1 MSKVVA
7 FVFAL
12 CLFAPLSAFAA
23 GPHDALTCSGCHG
36 LHTAKDGKV
45 IFAVEANKKAVNP
58 RTNQPYSGITAL
70 CLSCHGTPEKGGMG
84 IRPVDSHTSHPFG
97 ITSVNAKIANVPA
110 ELLREGSFECISCHD
125 PHPSNSNYRY
135 LRVDTNNGADI
146 QKFCVM
152 CHPMKADKAVAAGKA
167 QYFNS
172 MDERLFGGQVSVSV
186 TTATAATGA
195 APAADTKSS
204 TPMKV
209 PAQKKR

>member
-12 CLFAPLSAFAA
+12 CLLAPLSGFAA

-36 LHTAKDGKV
+36 LHTAKDAKV
-45 IFAVEANKKAVNP
+45 IFAVEADKKAVNP
-58 RTNQPYSGITAL
+58 RTKQSYGGITSL
-70 CLSCHGTPEKGGMG
+70 CLSCHATPDQGGMG
-84 IRPVDSHTSHPFG
+84 IRPVSAHTSHPFG
-97 ITSVNAKIANVPA
+97 ISNINPKIANVPA
-110 ELLREGSFECISCHD
+110 ELLRDGSFECISCHD

-152 CHPMKADKAVAAGKA
+152 CHPMKADKAATTQKA

-172 MDERLFGGQVSVSV
+172 MDERLFAGQVSLSV
-186 TTATAATGA
+186 TTETATTTAAPEAQKA
-195 APAADTKSS
+195 APKKSPS
-204 TPMKV
+204 
-209 PAQKKR
+209 QKR

>member
-12 CLFAPLSAFAA
+12 CLMAPLSAFAT
-23 GPHDALTCSGCHG
+23 GPHDALTCGGCHG
-36 LHTAKDGKV
+36 IHTAKDGRV
-45 IFAVEANKKAVNP
+45 IFAVEADKKAINP
-58 RTNQPYSGITAL
+58 RTKQSYAGITSL
-70 CLSCHGTPEKGGMG
+70 CLACHATPDQGGMG
-84 IRPVDSHTSHPFG
+84 IRPVDAHTSHPFG
-97 ITSVNAKIANVPA
+97 ITNVNPKIANVPA
-110 ELLREGSFECISCHD
+110 ELLRDGSFECISCHD

-186 TTATAATGA
+186 TTETAAPSAPTA
-195 APAADTKSS
+195 APAAEPTKKTPRKS
-204 TPMKV
+204 T
-209 PAQKKR
+209 R